1 MVNPAEIPP
10 AIPLMLAAA
19 LPPSILPAAA
29 IFPCKRRR
37 NIDTQSKDRLLKFFI
52 RKSRFVDWS
61 PLIRNAYII
70 ALLATALFS
79 HLSRNQVLRVYEQYE
94 AIKQY
99 AKEIGTHV
107 VDNTKAMIHD
117 PLKSITVLQMIGILA
132 EVFMYFTLPE
142 HYNGLP
148 DKLFKFLH
156 SCQIANHRNALGLS
170 LDLNAEELSYIES
183 FITYYKFVLLQSY
196 INFWELVAK
205 LEHGDKI
212 ITGGNMFVYFGNM
225 EYEIKD
231 KRDAEICKESGVYQR
246 RLYENTAMKAL
257 YSEILKVDLYK

>member
-1 MVNPAEIPP
+1 MKRHSRKMTGRKTSERGLKKKNIQKVVNIALWLPSLHPSIMVNPAEIPP

-19 LPPSILPAAA
+19 LLPSILPAAA

-70 ALLATALFS
+70 ALLATALLS

-107 VDNTKAMIHD
+107 VDNTEAMIHD

-132 EVFMYFTLPE
+132 EVFMYFTLPAMTLTS
-142 HYNGLP
+142 H
-148 DKLFKFLH
+148 F
-156 SCQIANHRNALGLS
+156 HRFDLS
-170 LDLNAEELSYIES
+170 VSQVS
-183 FITYYKFVLLQSY
+183 LQ
-196 INFWELVAK
+196 
-205 LEHGDKI
+205 
-212 ITGGNMFVYFGNM
+212 
-225 EYEIKD
+225 
-231 KRDAEICKESGVYQR
+231 CP
-246 RLYENTAMKAL
+246 
-257 YSEILKVDLYK
+257 